1 MLLTFTCFKFASQLS
16 LRNTACIQQLF
27 SSDVNQNSLYLCL
40 FMYFFLTFKNISD
53 VSYDSGNGFKYK
65 VKFENKGKSLLS
77 GNHVAFDYHPTL
89 ERLYVGARVVAKYK
103 DGNQV
108 WLYAGIVAEMPNS
121 KNRMR

>member
-1 MLLTFTCFKFASQLS
+1 MCH
-16 LRNTACIQQLF
+16 LRLVLNNTHCNTHFEI
-27 SSDVNQNSLYLCL
+27 
-40 FMYFFLTFKNISD
+40 
-53 VSYDSGNGFKYK
+53 SYDPGNGFKYK

>member
-1 MLLTFTCFKFASQLS
+1 MWMTSHHRTDMDYMALLISW
-16 LRNTACIQQLF
+16 I
-27 SSDVNQNSLYLCL
+27 SSSVFCV
-40 FMYFFLTFKNISD
+40 T
-53 VSYDSGNGFKYK
+53 GNNFKYK

-108 WLYAGIVAEMPNS
+108 WLYAGVVAEMPSS